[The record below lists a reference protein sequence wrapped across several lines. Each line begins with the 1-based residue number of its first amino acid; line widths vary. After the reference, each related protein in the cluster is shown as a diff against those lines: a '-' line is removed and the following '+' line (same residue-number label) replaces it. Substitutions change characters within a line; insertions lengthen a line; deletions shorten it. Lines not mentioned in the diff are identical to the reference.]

1 MEGFDRRGLT
11 FEVGKGFWSTWP
23 PPLFIVAATVSR
35 YVSKWNPPK
44 RLEKI
49 LGFQKKSKLGQIGR
63 MEQTYLPVLTQRPA
77 TPLDSDEEE
86 EFYQNFRK
94 IVGSIITL
102 AEPLSRLSLITLLDV
117 NREIITFQLRP
128 LHSVLRVPTDFK
140 TPIRTIHLSFSE
152 FLLSDKVQNQPFGVN
167 GPTTHHMLLTRCLK
181 LLSGPNGL
189 RENLCDLAYP
199 GQPRQEV
206 HPTVINKRLLTAYQY
221 ACRYWVHH
229 VQYSMV
235 PIQDDDQVHVFFQKH
250 FLHWLEAL
258 SLMNRI
264 AEAIGHVGVLQS
276 LVSVSHYLERTFQR
290 ACGSNVS
297 Y

>member
-1 MEGFDRRGLT
+1 VEGFDRRGLT

-102 AEPLSRLSLITLLDV
+102 AEPLSRLSLDV